1 MEETGFKDEVDGAM
15 ARDCSKDST
24 ADQTAEEDLSGAAKE
39 AALGTG
45 SESAPPLKAPLICCA
60 EGLDKDTFKVCKEV
74 LRPFKSSLRKLN
86 LSQHHLMKKRLKH
99 VKESLA
105 ITGNCIDRFLHKFC
119 RASEVARWQ
128 KKLWQFVSL
137 FSELEADQLEKMYV
151 CIKKN
156 QMDKFQQ
163 LCCPSETP
171 CSEEELNWL
180 YTRRGLQGG
189 TERPAGAARSKRQS
203 PSAQLPSQRPA
214 AGMAGELRQWHRHQ
228 AGKASSCPRR
238 GIETW
243 HFCQRPRR

>member
-15 ARDCSKDST
+15 ARDCSRDST
-24 ADQTAEEDLSGAAKE
+24 AGQTAEEDLCGAAKE

-99 VKESLA
+99 VQESLA
-105 ITGNCIDRFLHKFC
+105 ITGNCIDQFLHKFC

-156 QMDKFQQ
+156 QMDKFQIDPCQ
-163 LCCPSETP
+163 RRRPQILKILPVPSITHAL
-171 CSEEELNWL
+171 S
-180 YTRRGLQGG
+180 YHRH
-189 TERPAGAARSKRQS
+189 
-203 PSAQLPSQRPA
+203 QLPSL
-214 AGMAGELRQWHRHQ
+214 AGTGKQSWWPQHSGLQFWELFLM
-228 AGKASSCPRR
+228 PR
-238 GIETW
+238 
-243 HFCQRPRR
+243 F